1 MSGVGGQLLCV
12 CRCVAAR
19 ASPGPRNVTIPV
31 TSSRYSPSVAAQH
44 HDLPLN
50 MATAH
55 VTPSFPADYNAPEQ
69 PPLLLF
75 AVSLAAPCRP

>member
-12 CRCVAAR
+12 CRGAR
-19 ASPGPRNVTIPV
+19 VPGPRNVTIPV
-31 TSSRYSPSVAAQH
+31 TSSRHSPSVAAQH